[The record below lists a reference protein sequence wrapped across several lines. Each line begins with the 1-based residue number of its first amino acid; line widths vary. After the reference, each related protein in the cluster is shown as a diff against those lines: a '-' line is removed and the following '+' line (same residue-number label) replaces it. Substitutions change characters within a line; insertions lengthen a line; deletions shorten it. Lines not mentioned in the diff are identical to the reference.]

1 MSFDEESIAAGGRGA
16 GEGNSAGEGR
26 GSGQGRSSGQSEEV
40 AVSRLSGEEQLTGVG
55 QAGQGE
61 NEGRSS
67 GESNGSGPLAGV
79 KVIEIAGI
87 GPGPFC
93 AMMLA
98 DMGADVIR
106 IDRSSAVRDE
116 FSDRPSSVKPSTV
129 STSSDSP
136 SSDGPSTVKPSPDL
150 LNRGRRSLGV
160 NLKDPAGVEVVLKLA
175 ESADILLE
183 GFRPGVAERLGIGP
197 DACLARNPRLVY
209 GRMTGWGQ
217 EGPYAHTAGHDIN
230 YIALSGVLS
239 TIGKAGEPPVPPVN
253 YLGDFGGGGLLLA
266 FGLVCALEAARRDGK
281 GQVVDAAMVDGSAL
295 IATMIYGMHGLGVWG
310 EHGENLLDGGAY
322 YYGVYE
328 CADGEF
334 VSIGSL
340 EPQFY
345 AELLELTKVADDG
358 GPPMPLQGDREA
370 WPATRERL
378 EAIFKQKTRDEW
390 CEIMEGTDVC
400 FAPVLDLD
408 EAPKHPHNIARGTF
422 TEVAGMTQPAPA
434 PRFSRTPGSIR
445 RPPPHPGQHTHEVL
459 GEYGFSEGELE
470 ELRASGAIK

>member
-1 MSFDEESIAAGGRGA
+1 MSLGRMSESIEGGGPEAGDGPDAGGGHIA
-16 GEGNSAGEGR
+16 GG
-26 GSGQGRSSGQSEEV
+26 GSV
-40 AVSRLSGEEQLTGVG
+40 A
-55 QAGQGE
+55 
-61 NEGRSS
+61 
-67 GESNGSGPLAGV
+67 GPLAGV
-79 KVIEIAGI
+79 KAIEIAGI

-93 AMMLA
+93 AMLLS

-106 IDRSSAVRDE
+106 VDRSSAVPDE
-116 FSDRPSSVKPSTV
+116 FPDKPSV
-129 STSSDSP
+129 
-136 SSDGPSTVKPSPDL
+136 DL
-150 LNRGRRSLGV
+150 LNRGRRSLGAD
-160 NLKDPAGVEVVLKLA
+160 LKDPAGVEVVLRLA
-175 ESADILLE
+175 ETADILLE

-197 DACLARNPRLVY
+197 EACVARNPRLVY

-266 FGLVCALEAARRDGK
+266 FGLVCALEAVRRGGK

-295 IATMIYGMHGLGVWG
+295 IATMVYGMHGLGVWG

-345 AELLELTKVADDG
+345 AEMLELTEVADDG
-358 GPPMPLQGDREA
+358 GPPMPLQGDKEA

-378 EAIFKQKTRDEW
+378 AAVFKQKTRDEW

-400 FAPVLDLD
+400 FAPVLDLS
-408 EAPKHPHNIARGTF
+408 EAPMHPHNIARGTF
-422 TEVAGMTQPAPA
+422 VEMAGMTQPAPA

-445 RPPPHPGQHTHEVL
+445 RPPPHPGQHTDEVL
-459 GEYGFSEGELE
+459 EEFGFSKGELE
-470 ELRASGAIK
+470 ALRASGAIK